1 VLVTSGAGGPC
12 LGGHFG
18 VAGPGEVVVTTSN
31 RNFKGRV
38 GHPDSKVYLANPATA
53 AATALEG
60 KIVDPRPYI

>member
-1 VLVTSGAGGPC
+1 
-12 LGGHFG
+12 
-18 VAGPGEVVVTTSN
+18 VTTSN

-60 KIVDPRPYI
+60 KIVDPRPYLS